1 MNRALTAALRAVRR
15 RRRHLALALGLAPAL
30 ALAWLAHAQAGD
42 TAALVVLAAAAIAG
56 LLWTHED
63 RRRHD
68 LRWYLR
74 ALDGADR
81 RFEDS
86 AALLMAD
93 PAALSPLA
101 RLQRQR
107 LEARVAEGLPDLR
120 PSLSTAPLA
129 ASLAVAASALLLSL
143 WTLAP
148 VPVAGTA
155 APTGTRPVAGPVRLV
170 DARLE
175 VTPPRYTGLRSQP
188 SESLDARVPEGS
200 SLHWQITFAP
210 PPRAARLRFH
220 DGRTVDLRKAPTNE
234 DTHRSAENED
244 TQRIAKSENEDTHRT
259 TNEDRNQDT
268 HWTAT
273 TTIAAAALYRIE
285 IEADT
290 ALADDRRYRLDV
302 IADRAPQIRVDAPDK
317 TLSLRESTQQVWD
330 FDIRASDDY
339 ALGEATLEITRAQ
352 GSGENIQVRQQTQ
365 RLRGEGDARE
375 RRYRHRI
382 DLAALEL
389 EPGDEVIV
397 RFEVADTRTPQPQ
410 RSRSASYILRLPPP
424 QADEGVGM
432 EGLVRT
438 TLPAY
443 FRSQRQIIIDTE
455 ALIAERPRLDETRFL
470 AKSDALGVEQKILRL
485 RYGQFLGEEFESGG
499 RGTPA
504 PAAPAAK
511 DGTGDDHADEHG
523 KEAHTPDDGHD
534 HAPAAPSRFGDAGN
548 VLAEYG
554 HTHDI
559 AEAATLLDP
568 ETRKILKVA
577 LAHMWQAELE
587 LRSGRPQQALL
598 DEYKALEQ
606 IKLVQQASR
615 IYLARVGLELPP
627 VDETRRLSGDRK
639 GVRDRANA
647 AVAATPADADL
658 DAVWQSLRANTVP
671 DWSRWDAW
679 QRRRGTGSADALD
692 LAAAADTLR
701 RDPGCGACL
710 VDLRERLWPLLPRAS
725 AASGGRA
732 AIDAAGRAYL
742 DALGAGET
750 KP

>member
-1 MNRALTAALRAVRR
+1 MNRALSAALRAVRR
-15 RRRHLALALGLAPAL
+15 RRRYMALALGLAPAL
-30 ALAWLAHAQAGD
+30 ALAWLARAQSGEM
-42 TAALVVLAAAAIAG
+42 AALVVLAAAAIAG
-56 LLWTHED
+56 LLWAHED

-86 AALLMAD
+86 AALLVAD
-93 PAALSPLA
+93 PATLSPLA
-101 RLQRQR
+101 RLQQQR
-107 LEARVAEGLPDLR
+107 LQARVAGGLPDLR

-143 WTLAP
+143 WTPTP

-155 APTGTRPVAGPVRLV
+155 APTETRPVGGPVRLV

-175 VTPPRYTGLRSQP
+175 VTPPRYTGLKSQP

-200 SLHWQITFAP
+200 SLHWQLDFAP
-210 PPRAARLRFH
+210 SPRSARLRFH
-220 DGRTVDLRKAPTNE
+220 DGRTVDLRKASR
-234 DTHRSAENED
+234 D
-244 TQRIAKSENEDTHRT
+244 EDTHRT
-259 TNEDRNQDT
+259 TNEDTHQIAGSEDKNEDT
-268 HWTAT
+268 HWIAT

-285 IEADT
+285 IDADT
-290 ALADDRRYRLDV
+290 PLADDRRYRLDV
-302 IADRAPQIRVDAPDK
+302 IADRPPQIRVDAPDK
-317 TLSLRESTQQVWD
+317 TLSLRESTQQFWD

-339 ALGEATLEITRAQ
+339 ALGEAALEITRAQ

-389 EPGDEVIV
+389 APGDEVIV
-397 RFEVADTRTPQPQ
+397 RFNVADTRTPQPQ

-424 QADEGVGM
+424 QADDGVGM

-455 ALIAERPRLDETRFL
+455 ALIAERPRLDEARFL

-499 RGTPA
+499 RGTPPPSDPETKA
-504 PAAPAAK
+504 E
-511 DGTGDDHADEHG
+511 DDHADEHG
-523 KEAHTPDDGHD
+523 NEAHTPDDGHD

-587 LRSGRPQQALL
+587 LRSGRPQQALP

-639 GVRDRANA
+639 GLRDRANA
-647 AVAATPADADL
+647 AIAATPADADL

-671 DWSRWDAW
+671 DWSRWDTW

-710 VDLRERLWPLLPRAS
+710 IDLRERLWPLLPRAS

-742 DALGAGET
+742 DALGTGET